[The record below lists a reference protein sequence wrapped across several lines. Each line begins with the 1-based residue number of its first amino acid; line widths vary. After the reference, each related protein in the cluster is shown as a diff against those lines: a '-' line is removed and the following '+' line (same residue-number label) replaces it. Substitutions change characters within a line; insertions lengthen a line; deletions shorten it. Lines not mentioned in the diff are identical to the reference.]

1 MKNTVELSPKVFYKR
16 IQEYK
21 EAQLLFAG
29 IRLDVF
35 SHLQDYS
42 SPEEVAAH
50 TGYHERNLKL
60 FLNSLASIGL
70 LDMQNGRYK
79 NRPETDEYLNR
90 NKDTY
95 LGDYILFREKMTGLE
110 HVEERVGKGPV
121 AEVEESNDGL
131 RVYDFYTLA
140 KLTVREMYM
149 GRVQSFLK
157 AVECLLDKN
166 DPVKVLDL
174 GGGPGV
180 MAIELIK
187 SYPGA
192 EGVVFEHPEVVKV
205 PEGMV
210 RAAGLEERVRIIAG
224 DFLSDDIG
232 EGYDL
237 IIASGILDFAKEKV
251 NSMANKLYRALKP
264 SGYLY
269 LVSHD
274 VSEDFLSPKETI
286 VGWLSGQLDGL
297 NVLLSKESICKALIS
312 AGFESL
318 SRDRI
323 EGMMD
328 NLEGEF
334 YVKGQGNER

>member
-1 MKNTVELSPKVFYKR
+1 MHTVELSPKVFYQR
-16 IQEYK
+16 IQEYQ

-42 SPEEVAAH
+42 SPGEVAAH
-50 TGYHERNLKL
+50 TGYHERNLRL

-79 NRPETDEYLNR
+79 NKPAADEYLNR
-90 NKDTY
+90 NSDTY
-95 LGDYILFREKMTGLE
+95 LGDYILFRERMTGLE
-110 HVEERVGKGPV
+110 HVEERVRNGPV
-121 AEVEESNDGL
+121 AEVEQSNDGL
-131 RVYDFYTLA
+131 GVYDFYTLA
-140 KLTVREMYM
+140 KLTAREMYT

-157 AVECLLDKN
+157 AAECLLNKN
-166 DPVKVLDL
+166 EPVKVLDL
-174 GGGPGV
+174 SGGPGV

-187 SYPGA
+187 NYPGA
-192 EGVVFEHPEVVKV
+192 EGVVFEHPEVARV
-205 PEGMV
+205 PEETV
-210 RAAGLEERVRIIAG
+210 KAAGLEGRIGIVAG

-232 EGYDL
+232 KHYDL
-237 IIASGILDFAKEKV
+237 IIASGILDFAKENI
-251 NSMANKLYRALKP
+251 NSMADKLYRALKP

-274 VSEDFLSPKETI
+274 VSEDFLSPKESI

-297 NVLLSKESICKALIS
+297 NVLLCKTSIDSALMA

-318 SRDRI
+318 NKDRI
-323 EGMMD
+323 AGMMN
-328 NLEGEF
+328 NLQGEF
-334 YVKGQGNER
+334 YVKGQGNE